1 MKSQFLIWAILG
13 AGLTE
18 AGAQIVGSAPNHYL
32 KGINAIR
39 YGTYFGGT
47 AGSRCTINRDDWK
60 IALKFVVNQS
70 VNLKFIEDEEWDNR
84 LHELSDR
91 ASSLAHTSPKWDP
104 KAYKAATDE
113 LDEYGNIPE
122 LQITVTP
129 IELDSGCA
137 GTLIGELKTVVR
149 EELGFRPI

>member
-1 MKSQFLIWAILG
+1 
-13 AGLTE
+13 
-18 AGAQIVGSAPNHYL
+18 
-32 KGINAIR
+32 
-39 YGTYFGGT
+39 
-47 AGSRCTINRDDWK
+47 
-60 IALKFVVNQS
+60 

-137 GTLIGELKTVVR
+137 GTLIGELKTIYFLSFNFARTFEAGFSCGQR
-149 EELGFRPI
+149 ETRH